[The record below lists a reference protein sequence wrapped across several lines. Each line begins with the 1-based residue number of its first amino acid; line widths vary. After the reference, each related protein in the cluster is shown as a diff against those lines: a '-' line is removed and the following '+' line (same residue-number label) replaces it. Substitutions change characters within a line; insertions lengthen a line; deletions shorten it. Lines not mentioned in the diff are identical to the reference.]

1 MKIGVL
7 AVQGDFAEHLTALAA
22 VDAATAEVR
31 LPRDLERVQALV
43 IPGGESTTMARLM
56 DLYQLRDAV
65 VARARAGMPIWGT
78 CAGMIMLAT
87 AVTDSRP
94 QPLGLID
101 ITVTRNAYGRQVHS
115 FEVDLAVAELGLDP
129 FPALFIRA
137 PAVVAVGQAVEVL
150 ARLQDGSPVAL
161 RQDAIL
167 VTSFHPVL
175 TGDRRLHRAFV
186 ALVSERGS
194 RP

>member
-167 VTSFHPVL
+167 VTSFHPEL